1 MRGRLPP
8 PIPGLPGRRPAG
20 SPPPRAERRP
30 GLGAE
35 GAQTPPHPGAG
46 ALQQGRYEMQASD
59 AFPEKAVAGSPEKG
73 QKEALPGILS
83 LRPSPCLSA
92 LFPETPTKWRVQRM
106 FPAKS
111 WSLGLFVPPREV
123 PKLTS

>member
-1 MRGRLPP
+1 
-8 PIPGLPGRRPAG
+8 
-20 SPPPRAERRP
+20 
-30 GLGAE
+30 
-35 GAQTPPHPGAG
+35 
-46 ALQQGRYEMQASD
+46 MQASD

-111 WSLGLFVPPREV
+111 WSLGLFVPPRELELQTV
-123 PKLTS
+123 TAPLSDLSTLHGFSRKMSDVVKKVLTFDWYPQRRLSGIKTNRNPKE